1 MIFNTADPINT
12 ILILAA
18 TILLIYLGKETK
30 RSIIPQIVLFV
41 HLALIVIHAVQF
53 VTLSGTATQE
63 VIRVLTSSMAVDFGF
78 IVVSFLAYLWVDDIE
93 AKVKKSKVVSNSLDW
108 FWKQV

>member
-63 VIRVLTSSMAVDFGF
+63 VIRVLTSSMAVDFGL

>member
-41 HLALIVIHAVQF
+41 HLALIVVHAVQF
-53 VTLSGTATQE
+53 VTLSGTATHAI
-63 VIRVLTSSMAVDFGF
+63 IRILSSSIAVDFGLV
-78 IVVSFLAYLWVDDIE
+78 IVSFLAYLWVDDIE